1 MYSKKWIFGKNVV
14 ITGTSS
20 GIGLELAKL
29 LSSKYFCDVY
39 GCGRNLQKLE
49 NSKKVID
56 EEIEIQYKMLIKKNK
71 NPLNKGSYNFF
82 QADVSSFESFAEFKN
97 KLDMA
102 GFKPDIVI
110 NNAGIMP
117 AFEKFETESVETAR
131 KVFDTNFFSH
141 VYSYKLFVDILKENH
156 GAFYSISSSSALC
169 PIVGQALYS
178 ASKAAIKNFIE
189 SIRLE
194 QKNEFLIGLIFPGY
208 VATDLFRN
216 EENIS
221 KLVKSFSM
229 HADKMARKIVNVIRK
244 RKKRSVLGFDG
255 ILMNSMYKFF
265 PKSSPKTISNVLELS
280 HDKMFD
286 KVFENNNE
294 KRKNKNK

>member
-29 LSSKYFCDVY
+29 LSSKYFCNVY

-49 NSKKVID
+49 NSKKTID
-56 EEIEIQYKMLIKKNK
+56 EEIEKQYKKQSEKNK
-71 NPLNKGSYNFF
+71 KFFKKGSYNYF
-82 QADVSSFESFAEFKN
+82 QTEVSSFENFASFKN
-97 KLDMA
+97 NLDMV
-102 GFKPDIVI
+102 GFKPDIII

-117 AFEKFETESVETAR
+117 AFEKFETESIETAR

-141 VYSYKLFVDILKENH
+141 VYSYKLFVDDLKENH

-194 QKNEFLIGLIFPGY
+194 QKNEFLIGIIFPGY

-216 EENIS
+216 EESIS

-229 HADKMARKIVNVIRK
+229 PADKMAKKIVNVIRK
-244 RKKRSVLGFDG
+244 RRKRAVLGFDG

-265 PKSSPKTISNVLELS
+265 PKSSPKTISNVLEMS

-294 KRKNKNK
+294 KRKK